1 MFHVKHWRK
10 YEKCL
15 NRVGELKLD
24 KMFHVKQLK
33 KTFLYDRKIND
44 NKFHVERGL
53 FWLSKVIDL
62 YLICFM

>member
-1 MFHVKHWRK
+1 MFHVKLCSK
-10 YEKCL
+10 NEKCL
-15 NRVGELKLD
+15 NRVGEQLD

>member
-1 MFHVKHWRK
+1 MFHVKLWRK

-33 KTFLYDRKIND
+33 K
-44 NKFHVERGL
+44 L
-53 FWLSKVIDL
+53 FYMIEK
-62 YLICFM
+62 